1 LFVIAVVLKRLDDVS
16 DDVRR
21 ASVTTLVK
29 LFKPLPA
36 DYCMEVSSGHVDVLL
51 SSMLI
56 HLDDPEPG
64 FQHIMLG
71 TLSST
76 TFIILTDWADV
87 QDQLILEPV
96 TMPPKLSQTTPEC
109 VRNITVD
116 FLVCVIVKGKII
128 HVHNELSTSFEDL
141 LGGGGV

>member
-1 LFVIAVVLKRLDDVS
+1 MVFSFIVAVVLKRLDDVS
-16 DDVRR
+16 DDVRQ

-36 DYCMEVSSGHVDVLL
+36 DYCMEVSFGHMDALL

-71 TLSST
+71 MQLLDTYSQGHC
-76 TFIILTDWADV
+76 ILLAV
-87 QDQLILEPV
+87 EFRGPLI
-96 TMPPKLSQTTPEC
+96 THHKLSHTLTNRS
-109 VRNITVD
+109 VN
-116 FLVCVIVKGKII
+116 FLVCVIVKCKII
-128 HVHNELSTSFEDL
+128 PVLK
-141 LGGGGV
+141 